1 MTGSTKPKQRRN
13 RQATEAAILDAF
25 ERVITR
31 DGVAA
36 ANPTSIMTE
45 AGFSKPLLYD
55 YFGNMAGLA
64 AAWAERESI
73 WPNYDF
79 PSGDDDTDFQVHL
92 KRFLIATADKLRS
105 SPVTLELLTAE
116 LGCPPEWLEVL
127 EDSRRKWLQENMRDV
142 LLHPEIREP
151 GNWNMM
157 FVLYSA
163 INYLALRS
171 RRESPHA
178 GMRLD
183 TDAGWNDAMDRVEK
197 IADDLMLLARIKRII
212 RNGQADILS
221 QLLDTLETSVP
232 DPESPGAPGELSS

>member
-13 RQATEAAILDAF
+13 RQATEAAIVDAF
-25 ERVITR
+25 ERVIAR

-36 ANPTSIMTE
+36 ANPTTIMAE

-64 AAWAERESI
+64 AAWAERETL

-79 PSGDDDTDFQVHL
+79 PAGDDGNDFKMHL
-92 KRFLIATADKLRS
+92 KRFLITTANKLRN

-127 EDSRRKWLQENMRDV
+127 DDSRKKWLQENMRDV
-142 LLHPEIREP
+142 MLHPEIREP
-151 GNWNMM
+151 DNWNLM

-171 RRESPHA
+171 RHESAHT
-178 GMRLD
+178 GLQLD
-183 TDAGWNDAMDRVEK
+183 TDEGWNDAMARIEK
-197 IADDLMLLARIKRII
+197 IADDLMLLSRIKRII
-212 RNGQADILS
+212 RKGQADILS
-221 QLLDTLETSVP
+221 QLLDTLDT
-232 DPESPGAPGELSS
+232 DPEKTGATEGSSS

>member
-1 MTGSTKPKQRRN
+1 MTRSTKPKQRRN
-13 RQATEAAILDAF
+13 RQATESAILDAF
-25 ERVITR
+25 ERVIAR

-36 ANPTSIMTE
+36 ANPTSIMAE

-64 AAWAERESI
+64 TAWAERESI

-79 PSGDDDTDFQVHL
+79 PTEDNGTDFKVHL
-92 KRFLIATADKLRS
+92 KRFLIETADKLRN

-116 LGCPPEWLEVL
+116 LGSPPEWLRVL
-127 EDSRRKWLQENMRDV
+127 DDSRQKWLQENMRDV

-151 GNWNMM
+151 DNWNLL

-171 RRESPHA
+171 RHESAHT
-178 GMRLD
+178 GLRLD
-183 TDAGWNDAMDRVEK
+183 TDEGWQDAMARVEK
-197 IADDLMLLARIKRII
+197 IADDLLLLSRIRQII
-212 RNGQADILS
+212 QNGQADILN
-221 QLLDTLETSVP
+221 QLLDTV
-232 DPESPGAPGELSS
+232 ESEPRDPGAEEKPSA